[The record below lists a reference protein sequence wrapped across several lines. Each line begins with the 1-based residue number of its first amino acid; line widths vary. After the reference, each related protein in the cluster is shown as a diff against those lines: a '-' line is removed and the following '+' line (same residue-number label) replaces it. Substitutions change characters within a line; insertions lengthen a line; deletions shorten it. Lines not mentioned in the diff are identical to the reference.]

1 MKWFLIVLKKYAEF
15 SGRAQRAEY
24 WFFTLFYLIFFL
36 ALSLI
41 DGAAGLFNAEYGLG
55 LLGGLFA
62 LAMIIPSI
70 AVTVRRLHDTSRSG
84 WWLLIS
90 LIPLIGGIVLLVF
103 VCLDSTPGTNA
114 YGPNPKETVARATP
128 TLK

>member
-1 MKWFLIVLKKYAEF
+1 MKWFLMVLKKYAEF

-41 DGAAGLFNAEYGLG
+41 DGAAGLFNLEYGFG

-114 YGPNPKETVARATP
+114 YGPNPKEAVT
-128 TLK
+128 

>member
-1 MKWFLIVLKKYAEF
+1 MNMKWFLIVLKKYAEF

-24 WFFTLFYLIFFL
+24 WFFALFYVLFFL

-41 DGAAGLFNAEYGLG
+41 DGAAGLLNAELGLG
-55 LLGGLFA
+55 LLSGLFA

-84 WWLLIS
+84 WWFLIS
-90 LIPLIGGIVLLVF
+90 LIPIIGGIVLLVF
-103 VCLDSTPGTNA
+103 MCLDSTPGTNA
-114 YGPNPKETVARATP
+114 YGPNPKEAAT
-128 TLK
+128 

>member
-1 MKWFLIVLKKYAEF
+1 MKWFLIVLRKYADF
-15 SGRAQRAEY
+15 TGRAQRAEY
-24 WFFTLFYLIFFL
+24 WFFTLFYLLFFL
-36 ALSLI
+36 ALSLV
-41 DGAAGLFNAEYGLG
+41 DGAAGLFNAAYGLG

-62 LAMIIPSI
+62 LAMILPSI
-70 AVTVRRLHDTSRSG
+70 AVSVRRLHDTSRSG

-114 YGPNPKETVARATP
+114 YGPNPKEAAT
-128 TLK
+128 

>member
-1 MKWFLIVLKKYAEF
+1 MKWFSIVLKKYAVF

-24 WFFTLFYLIFFL
+24 WFFALFYLLFFL

-41 DGAAGLFNAEYGLG
+41 DGAAGLFKAELGIG

-70 AVTVRRLHDTSRSG
+70 AVSVRRLHDTSRSG
-84 WWLLIS
+84 WWFLIS

-103 VCLDSTPGTNA
+103 FCLDSTPGTNA
-114 YGPNPKETVARATP
+114 YGPNPKEAAT
-128 TLK
+128 

>member
-1 MKWFLIVLKKYAEF
+1 MNMKWFLIVLRKYADF
-15 SGRAQRAEY
+15 TGRAQRAEY
-24 WFFTLFYLIFFL
+24 WFFTLFYLLFFL
-36 ALSLI
+36 ALSLV
-41 DGAAGLFNAEYGLG
+41 DGAAGLFNAAYGLG

-62 LAMIIPSI
+62 LAMILPSI
-70 AVTVRRLHDTSRSG
+70 AVSVRRLHDTSRSG

-114 YGPNPKETVARATP
+114 YGPNPKEAAT
-128 TLK
+128 

>member
-1 MKWFLIVLKKYAEF
+1 MKWFLIVLKKYADF
-15 SGRAQRAEY
+15 TGRAQRAEY
-24 WFFTLFYLIFFL
+24 WFFTLFYLLFFL

-41 DGAAGLFNAEYGLG
+41 DGAVGLFNSTYGLG
-55 LLGGLFA
+55 LFGGLFA
-62 LAMIIPSI
+62 LAMILPSI

-114 YGPNPKETVARATP
+114 YGPNPKEAAT
-128 TLK
+128 

>member
-1 MKWFLIVLKKYAEF
+1 MNMKWFLIVLKKYADF
-15 SGRAQRAEY
+15 TGRAQRAEY
-24 WFFTLFYLIFFL
+24 WFFTLFSLLFFL
-36 ALSLI
+36 ALSLV
-41 DGAAGLFNAEYGLG
+41 DGAVGLFNAAYGLG
-55 LLGGLFA
+55 LLGGLFV

-70 AVTVRRLHDTSRSG
+70 AVSVRRLHDTSRSG

-114 YGPNPKETVARATP
+114 YGPNPKEAAT
-128 TLK
+128 

>member
-1 MKWFLIVLKKYAEF
+1 MNMKWFLIVLKKYADF
-15 SGRAQRAEY
+15 TGRAQRAEY
-24 WFFTLFYLIFFL
+24 WFFTLFYLLFFL
-36 ALSLI
+36 ALSLV
-41 DGAAGLFNAEYGLG
+41 DGAVGLFNAAYGLG

-70 AVTVRRLHDTSRSG
+70 AVSVRRLHDTSRSG

-114 YGPNPKETVARATP
+114 YGPNPKEAAT
-128 TLK
+128 

>member
-1 MKWFLIVLKKYAEF
+1 MTMKWFLIVLRKYADF

-24 WFFTLFYLIFFL
+24 WFFALFYVLFFL

-41 DGAAGLFNAEYGLG
+41 DGAAGLLNAEMGLG
-55 LLGGLFA
+55 LLGSLFA

-84 WWLLIS
+84 WWFLIS
-90 LIPLIGGIVLLVF
+90 LIPIIGGIVLLVF
-103 VCLDSTPGTNA
+103 MCLDSTPGTNA
-114 YGPNPKETVARATP
+114 FGPNPKEAVT
-128 TLK
+128 

>member
-1 MKWFLIVLKKYAEF
+1 MKWFLIVLKKYADF
-15 SGRAQRAEY
+15 TGRAQRAEY
-24 WFFTLFYLIFFL
+24 WFFTLFYLLFFL
-36 ALSLI
+36 ALSLV
-41 DGAAGLFNAEYGLG
+41 DGAVGLFNAAYGLG
-55 LLGGLFA
+55 LLGGLFV

-70 AVTVRRLHDTSRSG
+70 AVSVRRLHDTSRSG

-114 YGPNPKETVARATP
+114 YGPNPKEAAT
-128 TLK
+128 

>member
-1 MKWFLIVLKKYAEF
+1 MKWFLIVLKKYADF
-15 SGRAQRAEY
+15 TGRAQRAEY
-24 WFFTLFYLIFFL
+24 WFFALFYLLFFL

-41 DGAAGLFNAEYGLG
+41 DGAVGLFNSTYGLG

-62 LAMIIPSI
+62 LAMTLPSI
-70 AVTVRRLHDTSRSG
+70 AVTARRLHDTSRSG

-114 YGPNPKETVARATP
+114 YGPNPKEAAT
-128 TLK
+128 